1 MQASD
6 LRMEDHVLDY
16 LGLPAAVTD
25 LKVLGVQLNFLHM
38 VHSEEDCS
46 EVRPSQEL
54 PEGCPI
60 HA

>member
-1 MQASD
+1 
-6 LRMEDHVLDY
+6 MEDHVLDY